1 MFLLSEF
8 EPICNKDGASTHFPC
23 RPHPGFHESSTANGR
38 MRGPRADVAP
48 SMRRSPSA
56 AAVGGARRRA
66 SPRAGSARRNLPESR
81 NRREASGIPALNSP
95 YALVATPPLCGVP
108 AELRFVTKR

>member
-1 MFLLSEF
+1 MSHQVCVA
-8 EPICNKDGASTHFPC
+8 PRSVAAAGGAGW
-23 RPHPGFHESSTANGR
+23 RLAI
-38 MRGPRADVAP
+38 PRAV
-48 SMRRSPSA
+48 
-56 AAVGGARRRA
+56 
-66 SPRAGSARRNLPESR
+66 SARRNLRESR